1 MHLDGNEANTFICH
15 SSGSKLKHS
24 ILLVAYNMNIA
35 VARVVAMNEISNQS
49 KTSFV
54 YVIANSNDK
63 KASFERL

>member
-15 SSGSKLKHS
+15 SSSSKLKHS
-24 ILLVAYNMNIA
+24 IWLVAYNMNIA